1 MGQEGVQLLKPLLRQ
16 FIDDI
21 ERGKVVEEAG
31 WMKTD
36 DEVERLLKRLGLYE
50 GNTRGVRV
58 SLHKP
63 LPEDLSKTEEGDI
76 FSDMQRA
83 IKTRNLISKLGR
95 NQSLQ
100 TAAEISGFAYMLDAS
115 EFPVLSYRLFR
126 EGFSSHDE
134 WHTSASNSVYLL
146 LSLAAGKLW
155 SVGSLEEVFKQ
166 LRESSLPTLEI
177 KRQSKGKDAD
187 RVKKVLKWDE
197 VLEIINGNTCKVI
210 GFLWYVDRLT
220 ILEGIRYPESKVL
233 VQERAWKMLEEK
245 TGKSIGEL
253 RSAVIEDVDRVERET
268 LDQDFAIVSWHE
280 ILRLPW

>member
-1 MGQEGVQLLKPLLRQ
+1 MGHEGVQLLKQLLRQ
-16 FIDDI
+16 FIDDV
-21 ERGKVVEEAG
+21 EKGKVVEEAG

-36 DEVERLLKRLGLYE
+36 DEVEYLLKRLGLYE
-50 GNTRGVRV
+50 GSTRGVRV

-63 LPEDLSKTEEGDI
+63 LPEDLLKTEEGDI
-76 FSDMQRA
+76 FSDMQLA
-83 IKTRNLISKLGR
+83 IKIRNLVSELGR
-95 NQSLQ
+95 NQSLR
-100 TAAEISGFAYMLDAS
+100 TGAEISGFAYMLDAS

-146 LSLAAGKLW
+146 ISLAARKLW
-155 SVGSLEEVFKQ
+155 GVGSLEEAFKP
-166 LRESSLPTLEI
+166 LRHSSLPALEI
-177 KRQSKGKDAD
+177 RKQDKGKDAD

-197 VLEIINGNTCKVI
+197 VLEIINRNTCEAM
-210 GFLWYVDRLT
+210 GFLWYVDRLI

-245 TGKSIGEL
+245 TGKSIREL